1 MKNIHVKNALSK
13 LSNSSLKLTRQR
25 QELID
30 LLFLNGN
37 AHFTAED
44 VHQMIIE
51 KKKNISL
58 ATIYNCLNQFTKAG
72 ILKTVKTAYDKI
84 YFDTNTDPH
93 HHFFHK
99 ANNKLEDIEIN
110 KIGISKLPK
119 IPNKKAVKSIE
130 VLITLED
137 KG

>member
-1 MKNIHVKNALSK
+1 MENIYVKNALSK

-25 QELID
+25 QELIEV
-30 LLFLNGN
+30 LFLKGN

-44 VHQMIIE
+44 VHQIIIE

-72 ILKTVKTAYDKI
+72 ILKTVKIAYDKI
-84 YFDTNTDPH
+84 YFDTNIEPH

-99 ANNKLEDIEIN
+99 KNNKLEDIEIN
-110 KIGISKLPK
+110 KINISKLPK
-119 IPNKKAVKSIE
+119 IPDEKTVKSIE
-130 VLITLED
+130 VLITLD
-137 KG
+137 D

>member
-1 MKNIHVKNALSK
+1 MENIHVKKALSK

-25 QELID
+25 QELIEV
-30 LLFLNGN
+30 LFLKGN

-44 VHQMIIE
+44 VHQIIIE

-72 ILKTVKTAYDKI
+72 ILKTVKIAYDKI
-84 YFDTNTDPH
+84 YFDTNIEPH

-99 ANNKLEDIEIN
+99 KNNKLEDIEIN
-110 KIGISKLPK
+110 KINISKLPK
-119 IPNKKAVKSIE
+119 IPDEKTVKSVE
-130 VLITLED
+130 VLITLD
-137 KG
+137 D